1 MYQPGVGRI
10 KYVTMKKIVSFGDS
24 FVFGN
29 ELQDNLDGSRAWPA
43 LATHDLGCAYET
55 MAVAGCGNEN
65 IARQI
70 YTYFS
75 NNPPKNTLAVIN
87 WTWCMRWDFFLQ
99 EANSWITLGPTCVPG
114 KLQHLIGLDRA
125 TDLINF
131 YNINLEPSQ
140 TWNIFRN
147 LQCIYAVQSWLK
159 QRGIQNVQTYM
170 DVSLL
175 EDLPQDRV
183 EHYESYKDPS
193 WPDVATEPDLLSL
206 PAHIL
211 DEVNSNFHMQSKS
224 AEYIKDLRTAVRP
237 DLETFQGQTFLEWS
251 YSKNFPVTDLL
262 HPLEQAHRSAADLW
276 RDRYAQLLHI

>member
-1 MYQPGVGRI
+1 
-10 KYVTMKKIVSFGDS
+10 MKKIVSFGDS

-29 ELQDNLDGSRAWPA
+29 ELENNQNGDRAWPA
-43 LATHDLGCAYET
+43 LAAADLDCDYET

-75 NNPPKNTLAVIN
+75 NNSPENTLAVIN

-114 KLQHLIGLDRA
+114 KLQDLIGLGKA
-125 TDLINF
+125 ADLINF
-131 YNINLEPSQ
+131 YKTNLEPSQ

-175 EDLPQDRV
+175 EDLPRDRV
-183 EHYESYKDPS
+183 EHYQCYKDPS
-193 WPDVATEPDLLSL
+193 WPDIATEQGLLGL

-211 DEVNSNFHMQSKS
+211 DEVNLNFHMQSQS

-237 DLETFQGQTFLEWS
+237 NLETFQGQTFLDWS
-251 YSKNFPVTDLL
+251 YSKNFSVTDLL

-276 RDRYAQLLHI
+276 RDRYAHLLHI

>member
-1 MYQPGVGRI
+1 
-10 KYVTMKKIVSFGDS
+10 MKKIVSFGDS

-29 ELQDNLDGSRAWPA
+29 ELQDNRDGSRAWPA
-43 LATHDLGCAYET
+43 LAAHDLGCAYET

-75 NNPPKNTLAVIN
+75 RRPMENTLAVIN
-87 WTWCMRWDFFLQ
+87 WTWCMRWDFFLH
-99 EANSWITLGPTCVPG
+99 ETNTWITLGPTCVPG
-114 KLQHLIGLDRA
+114 KLQDLIGINKA
-125 TDLINF
+125 TDLIDF
-131 YNINLEPSQ
+131 YKTSLEPSQ
-140 TWNIFRN
+140 IWNIFRN

-175 EDLPQDRV
+175 EDLPKDRV
-183 EHYESYKDPS
+183 EHYHCYKDQA
-193 WPDVATEPDLLSL
+193 WPDVVTLQDLISL

-211 DEVNSNFHMQSKS
+211 DEVNLNFYMQSES
-224 AEYIKDLRTAVRP
+224 TGYINDLRMLVKP
-237 DLETFQGQTFLEWS
+237 GLETFQGQTFLDWS

-276 RDRYAQLLHI
+276 LNRYAQLLKI